1 MHVSADDELGARLGR
16 LYAALEASC
25 VIGTWDWDHA
35 RGVVTYDAGAAKLMT
50 GDADLADQEI
60 SGLLAYSSLHP
71 EDQAWVVEHVQRTAQ
86 SGGLLLAEY
95 RVLAQD
101 GTVRWI
107 LSRGRTFIDPAGN
120 SVRSRGIL
128 IDITE
133 MRDGGDRYILGK
145 SPQAADP
152 LVRAADLAIAMK
164 QTLGADAPAE
174 VRLLADLVLMSLG
187 RAIAK
192 AGPR

>member
-1 MHVSADDELGARLGR
+1 M
-16 LYAALEASC
+16 
-25 VIGTWDWDHA
+25 
-35 RGVVTYDAGAAKLMT
+35 
-50 GDADLADQEI
+50 
-60 SGLLAYSSLHP
+60 
-71 EDQAWVVEHVQRTAQ
+71 QRTAQ